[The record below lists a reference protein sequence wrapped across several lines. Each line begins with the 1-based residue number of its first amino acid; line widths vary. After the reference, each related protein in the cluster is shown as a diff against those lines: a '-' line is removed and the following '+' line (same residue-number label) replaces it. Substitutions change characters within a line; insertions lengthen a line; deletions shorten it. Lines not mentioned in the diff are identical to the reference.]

1 MLIFRSLSCQTVFNY
16 DFKVYSVGWYVEAQG
31 ARKDPALRAFEGLS
45 ANELATSSEFYS
57 AMTVN
62 AAYDRTIFIKLA
74 MALQTDLMIRGLVEE
89 LQISPRNSVSH
100 DPYLH
105 ITYLVF
111 YRRCASTAQCLTLH
125 LPKLVK
131 TTL

>member
-1 MLIFRSLSCQTVFNY
+1 
-16 DFKVYSVGWYVEAQG
+16 VYSVGWYVEAQG

-100 DPYLH
+100 DSYTH
-105 ITYLVF
+105 IIYYIF
-111 YRRCASTAQCLTLH
+111 HRRCASTAQCLTLH

-131 TTL
+131 TIL

>member
-1 MLIFRSLSCQTVFNY
+1 M
-16 DFKVYSVGWYVEAQG
+16 YSVGWYVEAQG

-62 AAYDRTIFIKLA
+62 AVYDRTIFIKLA

-89 LQISPRNSVSH
+89 LQISPRNSVS
-100 DPYLH
+100 Y
-105 ITYLVF
+105 IYF
-111 YRRCASTAQCLTLH
+111 ISICRIFIY
-125 LPKLVK
+125 
-131 TTL
+131 